1 MGLEKSSSGAI
12 LFNNQNRETLNDT
25 EFWKHVTYVGH
36 ECVLFKG
43 SVRDNLTMGKTI
55 DDEVLSAV
63 LKQVQLYDFIMSQQ
77 GLDTQLLEQAS
88 NLSGGQRQRLGL
100 ARALL
105 KDSEIYLFD
114 EATSSI
120 DVESEDAILQVIRT
134 LAKTKTVIMITHR
147 LANVKECDIVYVMQ
161 EGRIAEA
168 GSHETLL
175 ANQSV
180 YAQYYQKQQELEAFT
195 KEADH
200 E

>member
-1 MGLEKSSSGAI
+1 
-12 LFNNQNRETLNDT
+12 
-25 EFWKHVTYVGH
+25 
-36 ECVLFKG
+36 
-43 SVRDNLTMGKTI
+43 
-55 DDEVLSAV
+55 
-63 LKQVQLYDFIMSQQ
+63 MSQQ

-120 DVESEDAILQVIRT
+120 DVESEDAILQVIRS

-168 GSHETLL
+168 GSHEKLL

-180 YAQYYQKQQELEAFT
+180 YAQYYQKQQELETFT

>member
-1 MGLEKSSSGAI
+1 M
-12 LFNNQNRETLNDT
+12 
-25 EFWKHVTYVGH
+25 
-36 ECVLFKG
+36 
-43 SVRDNLTMGKTI
+43 
-55 DDEVLSAV
+55 
-63 LKQVQLYDFIMSQQ
+63 
-77 GLDTQLLEQAS
+77 
-88 NLSGGQRQRLGL
+88 
-100 ARALL
+100 L

-168 GSHETLL
+168 GSHEKLL

>member
-1 MGLEKSSSGAI
+1 
-12 LFNNQNRETLNDT
+12 
-25 EFWKHVTYVGH
+25 
-36 ECVLFKG
+36 
-43 SVRDNLTMGKTI
+43 MGKTI
-55 DDEVLSAV
+55 GDEVLSAV
-63 LKQVQLYDFIMSQQ
+63 LKQVQLYDFIMSLQ

>member
-1 MGLEKSSSGAI
+1 
-12 LFNNQNRETLNDT
+12 
-25 EFWKHVTYVGH
+25 
-36 ECVLFKG
+36 
-43 SVRDNLTMGKTI
+43 
-55 DDEVLSAV
+55 
-63 LKQVQLYDFIMSQQ
+63 
-77 GLDTQLLEQAS
+77 
-88 NLSGGQRQRLGL
+88 
-100 ARALL
+100 
-105 KDSEIYLFD
+105 
-114 EATSSI
+114 
-120 DVESEDAILQVIRT
+120 
-134 LAKTKTVIMITHR
+134 MITHR

>member
-1 MGLEKSSSGAI
+1 
-12 LFNNQNRETLNDT
+12 
-25 EFWKHVTYVGH
+25 
-36 ECVLFKG
+36 
-43 SVRDNLTMGKTI
+43 MGKTI

-77 GLDTQLLEQAS
+77 GLDTQLLEQAF

-161 EGRIAEA
+161 EGRVAEA
-168 GSHETLL
+168 GSHEKLL